1 MRMIRT
7 RGFTE
12 YSILEEKLE
21 AALGRNMYLT
31 VQLEKA
37 LNRVAEQARENAK
50 LKEKLRRQG

>member
-1 MRMIRT
+1 MIQT

-12 YSILEEKLE
+12 YAVLEERLE

-37 LNRVAEQARENAK
+37 LNRVAEQARENAQ
-50 LKEKLRRQG
+50 LREKLRRQG